1 MHHGKSYMIY
11 EFLIIILLIIA
22 NGIFSMSEIA
32 IVSSRKSRLQ
42 HLAEDGS
49 SGAKA
54 ALDLSNM
61 PNRFFST
68 IQIGITL
75 VGTLAGAFGG
85 ATIAESLAIRLREI
99 PLLASNSELISI
111 GAVVLVITYLTLIL
125 GELVPKRLALSSPEK
140 IASTVA
146 PYLSMLSAIVSPI
159 VYVLSVSTDLV
170 IKVMRI
176 KPSSEP
182 TVTEEEIRVLIDQGT
197 SAGVIQEVEQ
207 DIVERVFRLGDRRVE
222 ALMTPRSE
230 IVWLDVDDT
239 PETIREKISC
249 HPYSLFPVCKGDLD
263 NVLGVVQAKDL
274 LSCTM
279 KEGQVDLKETLM
291 QPLFVPASTKAFKV
305 LERFKET
312 GIHLAMVVDEYGAVQ
327 GVVTLTDIL
336 EAIVGDI
343 PHIDELA
350 EPQIVKRDD
359 GSYLIDGM
367 LPVDEFKELF
377 EIERLPDEDSGLY
390 QTAGGFVMMHL
401 EKIPTSGDRF
411 EWGGLRFEVV
421 DMDDN
426 SVDKLLIVPLQS
438 GGADTAH

>member
-1 MHHGKSYMIY
+1 MIY

>member
-1 MHHGKSYMIY
+1 VHHGKSYMIY